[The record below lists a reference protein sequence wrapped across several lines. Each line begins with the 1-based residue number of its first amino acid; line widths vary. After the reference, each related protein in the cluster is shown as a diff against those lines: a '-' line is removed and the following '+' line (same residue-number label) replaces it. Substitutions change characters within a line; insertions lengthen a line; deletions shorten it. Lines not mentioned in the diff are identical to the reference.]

1 MGSIPDLSILK
12 GASRRVPE
20 RVVLHRLFERNAH
33 HPATA
38 DNTALIFQNESNQS
52 LQLKYWELDE
62 AANRL
67 ARGILRVV
75 QEKGG
80 RFNRDG
86 DNIVAVS
93 IPPSDTLVVTL
104 LAVWKAGAA
113 YLPLDVQAPANR
125 VRHILDEAKPLL
137 VISHRDDCAENE
149 LFENINV
156 VSTGFLEKEAAKYS
170 SKILQE
176 NEMFRTANEPSMAI
190 VLYTSGSTGI
200 PKGVRISHRAV
211 FNRLQWQWN
220 TFPYAESERV
230 CAFKTALTFVDSVS
244 EIWAP
249 LLSETPKSILVVPK
263 EVTKDPER
271 LIAELE
277 RHRIERLVLVPSLL
291 RAILLYLELDKNN
304 ARRDDQLLKHLKLWV
319 CSGEPLVPSLVKHFF
334 NHFEGTEHVIC
345 NFYGS
350 TEVMGDVTF
359 EKMSA
364 FKGDLV
370 PIGLPVDNSVVYL
383 LDKKLNPV
391 PSGQIGEI
399 YCSGLNLASG
409 YVNNR
414 DADRFIANPHTVEPQ
429 YALLYKTGD
438 YGKIVDGTLVYEGR
452 TDSQVKVRGHRVDMS
467 EIENSL
473 HKINGVDKV
482 AVLCYKPG
490 EVDQAIL
497 AFVTLQ
503 DPSWTAGTIEEELSK
518 TLPPYSLPT
527 IRVLDKIPLLNNGK
541 TDRQFLLKAYG
552 EEVSE
557 KGGKRAPVDLTG
569 VPENKRKAA
578 QCLFETVASIL
589 GGSLKCPI
597 NKDVGFFELGGNSLN
612 SIYTITKL
620 RDQGFVIG
628 ITEFL
633 SSKTLGDILDKIR
646 TEDEDSN
653 ILADENNNKGKTKY
667 EAEILDDKH
676 REAVTEIIA
685 DSFCEKGDLEQC
697 IQPRIE
703 RDAYIELLDVLWV
716 HLVEK
721 GLSFAVKSAETGEYV
736 GASLSFDVHDEPP
749 VEITSRLNIIF
760 EFLEFL
766 EGPIRETKLPQGKGK
781 ILHGFMM
788 GTHKKLDAK
797 ENIEVIQFMEEE
809 EVRLARRR
817 GFESIF
823 TSNSSPLTQQLG
835 SDVFD
840 YEVLLDYQVNKFVA
854 EDGSKPFG
862 SAPDTQT
869 VSCSLKRV

>member
-1 MGSIPDLSILK
+1 
-12 GASRRVPE
+12 
-20 RVVLHRLFERNAH
+20 
-33 HPATA
+33 
-38 DNTALIFQNESNQS
+38 
-52 LQLKYWELDE
+52 
-62 AANRL
+62 
-67 ARGILRVV
+67 
-75 QEKGG
+75 
-80 RFNRDG
+80 
-86 DNIVAVS
+86 
-93 IPPSDTLVVTL
+93 
-104 LAVWKAGAA
+104 
-113 YLPLDVQAPANR
+113 
-125 VRHILDEAKPLL
+125 
-137 VISHRDDCAENE
+137 
-149 LFENINV
+149 
-156 VSTGFLEKEAAKYS
+156 
-170 SKILQE
+170 
-176 NEMFRTANEPSMAI
+176 
-190 VLYTSGSTGI
+190 
-200 PKGVRISHRAV
+200 
-211 FNRLQWQWN
+211 
-220 TFPYAESERV
+220 
-230 CAFKTALTFVDSVS
+230 
-244 EIWAP
+244 
-249 LLSETPKSILVVPK
+249 
-263 EVTKDPER
+263 
-271 LIAELE
+271 
-277 RHRIERLVLVPSLL
+277 
-291 RAILLYLELDKNN
+291 
-304 ARRDDQLLKHLKLWV
+304 
-319 CSGEPLVPSLVKHFF
+319 
-334 NHFEGTEHVIC
+334 
-345 NFYGS
+345 
-350 TEVMGDVTF
+350 
-359 EKMSA
+359 
-364 FKGDLV
+364 
-370 PIGLPVDNSVVYL
+370 
-383 LDKKLNPV
+383 
-391 PSGQIGEI
+391 
-399 YCSGLNLASG
+399 
-409 YVNNR
+409 
-414 DADRFIANPHTVEPQ
+414 
-429 YALLYKTGD
+429 
-438 YGKIVDGTLVYEGR
+438 
-452 TDSQVKVRGHRVDMS
+452 MS

-473 HKINGVDKV
+473 HKVNGVDKV

-503 DPSWTAGTIEEELSK
+503 DPSCTASTIEEELSK

-569 VPENKRKAA
+569 VPDNKRKAA

-653 ILADENNNKGKTKY
+653 ILADENNNKGKAKY

-703 RDAYIELLDVLWV
+703 RGDYIELLDVLWV

-736 GASLSFDVHDEPP
+736 GASLSFDVRDEPP

-760 EFLEFL
+760 GFLEFL

-797 ENIEVIQFMEEE
+797 ENIEVMQFMEEE

-862 SAPDTQT
+862 SAPDTQR